1 MLYGLKNN
9 MDMETIWYDLKRWLE
24 QAITSIRHI
33 MRQRENRIV
42 LVVACGGLG
51 RIFRFLMLLL
61 PIVLF
66 VLGGGHTLRG
76 KGYVVKLPQSADD
89 IECQVATP
97 EQMEQLQLYDCEF
110 ISSPLLL
117 TQKGDEHVQLDRM
130 AKVSF
135 DIPKS
140 IPKEDYIDLVGVLI
154 TDDGPI
160 YMIPEIEGIKRGV
173 VSFETSHFCWAGAA
187 KMDKEKRREL
197 FIERICVSEWKANAC
212 DTDVEATLK
221 EKLESFASDIGF
233 GENALMGMLAREALG
248 DNEYIQEAVDMIEAY
263 DEGTTAETIAKKLEE
278 KAKAKM
284 LEMLFE
290 KLKGDKE
297 VDKVEYDELKDRYK
311 HTRVTKEG
319 KNKKIVEEL
328 EKHLTKENMEEL
340 GKRLGKGDSSTEIA
354 WDYVKKYAKNFAVDQ
369 LKSFSTKLVPQ
380 IKLMQESARYMKV
393 LKEFWASNEMIDMYN
408 VYARN
413 ANSDGRMS
421 NDDWNA
427 FAVRRLSAAM
437 AKFGMTEEEI
447 RKQFEERYVNNWE
460 IEKKKAELRKLIALW
475 ESPEFELTKQ
485 PIFDKLGFDYIQRLT
500 RIHILMERFRKELVV
515 NGDIPGRER
524 QNSVDYTL
532 CLIVEKYLEFYPDY
546 EKFQRWLAWKGF
558 SKGKLKQKADSLD
571 EYRSWWLVRTDI
583 NRTPSSSEGEK
594 SVVYSASAGHHK
606 KVERW
611 TGKAFLS
618 DFDEGYWYRPH
629 TSTFTATIDAPPAR
643 IEAGDSLVL
652 HTTLNLNAP
661 ENGWYLSESAGL
673 NFDLEDVGMG
683 AIHVSA
689 QRSKII
695 NQKGSTTV
703 GTRYGSPHS
712 GEWDFV
718 IYIPKGHKDELKALN
733 FTSCGCRTHW
743 VYKWCSIFEK
753 DE

>member
-1 MLYGLKNN
+1 MKKIIL
-9 MDMETIWYDLKRWLE
+9 DIQRWLKRTNPNAYQLML
-24 QAITSIRHI
+24 QAETRGI
-33 MRQRENRIV
+33 
-42 LVVACGGLG
+42 LVAACGAVASAIQ
-51 RIFRFLMLLL
+51 RLMFLLL
-61 PIVLF
+61 ILPWL
-66 VLGGGHTLRG
+66 LGGGHTLRG
-76 KGYVVKLPQSADD
+76 KGYVVKLPKGAGD
-89 IECQVATP
+89 IECQIATP
-97 EQMEQLQLYDCEF
+97 EQMEQLQPYACEF

-117 TQKGDEHVQLDRM
+117 TQKGDQHVQLDRM

-140 IPKEDYIDLVGVLI
+140 VPKEDYIDLVGVLI

-187 KMDKEKRREL
+187 KMDKEQRREL

-212 DTDVEATLK
+212 DADVEAKLRD
-221 EKLESFASDIGF
+221 KLEAFASDIGL
-233 GENALMGMLAREALG
+233 GKNDLAGVLARVVFG
-248 DNEYIQEAVDMIEAY
+248 DNEYIQEAVDMIDAY
-263 DEGTTAETIAKKLEE
+263 DEGTTAETIAEKLKE
-278 KAKAKM
+278 KARAKM
-284 LEMLFE
+284 LETLFE

-340 GKRLGKGDSSTEIA
+340 GTRLGKGDSPTEIA
-354 WDYVKKYAKNFAVDQ
+354 WDYAKKYAKSFAEDQ
-369 LKSFSTKLVPQ
+369 LKSISVKLVPQ
-380 IKLMQESARYMKV
+380 IKMMQEAARYMKV
-393 LKEFWASNEMIDMYN
+393 LKDFWASNEMIDMYN

-421 NDDWNA
+421 NDDWNT

-437 AKFGMTEEEI
+437 SKFGMTEAEI
-447 RKQFEERYVNNWE
+447 RKQFEERYNNNRD

-500 RIHILMERFRKELVV
+500 RIHVLMERFRKELVV

-532 CLIVEKYLEFYPDY
+532 CLIVEKYLEYYPDY
-546 EKFQRWLAWKGF
+546 EKFQRWLAKKGF
-558 SKGKLKQKADSLD
+558 SKGRLKQRADALD
-571 EYRSWWLVRTDI
+571 EFRSWWLVRTDI
-583 NRTPSSSEGEK
+583 NRTPSSSEGEN
-594 SVVYSASAGHHK
+594 SVVYTASAGHHK
-606 KVERW
+606 KVQRW

-652 HTTLNLNAP
+652 HATLNLDAP

-718 IYIPKGHKDELKALN
+718 IHIPRGHKDELKALN

-743 VYKWCSIFEK
+743 VYKWRSIFEA

>member
-1 MLYGLKNN
+1 
-9 MDMETIWYDLKRWLE
+9 METILRDLKRWLE
-24 QAITSIRHI
+24 QAFTSISHGQRHT
-33 MRQRENRIV
+33 ENRIIFV
-42 LVVACGGLG
+42 AACGVLG
-51 RIFRFLMLLL
+51 RILSLLMVIVPILL
-61 PIVLF
+61 F
-66 VLGGGHTLRG
+66 TLGGGHTLRG
-76 KGYVVKLPQSADD
+76 KDYVVKLPKSANG
-89 IECQVATP
+89 IECKVATQ
-97 EQMEQLQLYDCEF
+97 EEMEQLQPDACQF
-110 ISSPLLL
+110 ISNPLLL

-135 DIPKS
+135 DIPRS
-140 IPKEDYIDLVGVLI
+140 VPKEDYIDLVGVLI

-187 KMDKEKRREL
+187 KMDKEERREL

-212 DTDVEATLK
+212 DADVEAKLRD
-221 EKLESFASDIGF
+221 KLEAFASDIGL
-233 GENALMGMLAREALG
+233 GKNDLAGVLAREVFG

-284 LEMLFE
+284 LETLFE

-297 VDKVEYDELKDRYK
+297 VDKVEYDELKDKYK

-340 GKRLGKGDSSTEIA
+340 GTRLGKGESPTTIA
-354 WDYVKKYAKNFAVDQ
+354 WDYAKKYAKSFAEDQ
-369 LKSFSTKLVPQ
+369 LKSISVKLVPQ
-380 IKLMQESARYMKV
+380 IKMMQEAARYMKV
-393 LKEFWASNEMIDMYN
+393 LKDFWASNEMIDMYN

-421 NDDWNA
+421 NDDWNT

-437 AKFGMTEEEI
+437 AKFGMTEAEI
-447 RKQFEERYVNNWE
+447 RKQFEERYNNNRD

-500 RIHILMERFRKELVV
+500 RIHVLMERFRKELVV

-524 QNSVDYTL
+524 QNSIDYTL
-532 CLIVEKYLEFYPDY
+532 CLIVEKYLEYYPDY
-546 EKFQRWLAWKGF
+546 EKFQRWLAMKGF
-558 SKGKLKQKADSLD
+558 SKGRLKQRADALD
-571 EYRSWWLVRTDI
+571 EFRSWWLVRTDI
-583 NRTPSSSEGEK
+583 NRTPSSSEGEN
-594 SVVYSASAGHHK
+594 SVVYTASAGHHK
-606 KVERW
+606 KVQRW

-652 HTTLNLNAP
+652 HATLNLDAP

-718 IYIPKGHKDELKALN
+718 IHIPRGHKDELKALN

-743 VYKWCSIFEK
+743 VYKWRSIFEA

>member
-1 MLYGLKNN
+1 MEKIFQDLKLWLGQAFASISHGLKH
-9 MDMETIWYDLKRWLE
+9 T
-24 QAITSIRHI
+24 
-33 MRQRENRIV
+33 ENRIIFV
-42 LVVACGGLG
+42 AACGVLG
-51 RIFRFLMLLL
+51 RVVSFLMVFV
-61 PIVLF
+61 PILYLT
-66 VLGGGHTLRG
+66 LGGGHTLRG
-76 KGYVVKLPQSADD
+76 KGYVVKLPKGASG
-89 IECQVATP
+89 IECKVATQ
-97 EQMEQLQLYDCEF
+97 EEMEQLQPDACQF

-135 DIPKS
+135 NIPRS
-140 IPKEDYIDLVGVLI
+140 IPKEDYIDLVGMLI
-154 TDDGPI
+154 TEDGPI
-160 YMIPEIEGIKRGV
+160 YMIPDIEDIKRGV
-173 VSFETSHFCWAGAA
+173 VSFETSHFCWTGAA
-187 KMDKEKRREL
+187 KMDKEERREL

-212 DTDVEATLK
+212 DADVEATLR
-221 EKLESFASDIGF
+221 EKLEAFASDIGL
-233 GENALMGMLAREALG
+233 GKNDLAGVLAREVFG

-263 DEGTTAETIAKKLEE
+263 DEGTTAETIAEKLKE

-284 LEMLFE
+284 MEMLFE

-328 EKHLTKENMEEL
+328 EKHLTEENMKEL
-340 GKRLGKGDSSTEIA
+340 GTRLGRGDSPTEIA
-354 WDYVKKYAKNFAVDQ
+354 WDYAKKYGKSFAEDQ
-369 LKSFSTKLVPQ
+369 LKSISIKLVPQ
-380 IKLMQESARYMKV
+380 IKMMQEAARYMKV
-393 LKEFWASNEMIDMYN
+393 LKDFWASNEMIDMYN

-421 NDDWNA
+421 NDDWNT

-437 AKFGMTEEEI
+437 SKFGMTEAQI
-447 RKQFEERYVNNWE
+447 RQQFEERYNNNRD

-532 CLIVEKYLEFYPDY
+532 CLIVEKYLEYYPDY
-546 EKFQRWLAWKGF
+546 EKFQRWLAKKGF
-558 SKGKLKQKADSLD
+558 SKGRLKQKADALD
-571 EYRSWWLVRTDI
+571 EFRAWYLVRTDI
-583 NRTPSSSEGEK
+583 NRTPSSSEGEN
-594 SVVYSASAGHHK
+594 SVVYTASAGHHK

-611 TGKAFLS
+611 TGEAFLS
-618 DFDEGYWYRPH
+618 DFDDGYWYRPH

-643 IEAGDSLVL
+643 IEGGDSLVL
-652 HTTLNLNAP
+652 HATLNLDAP
-661 ENGWYLSESAGL
+661 ENGWYLYESAGL

-683 AIHVSA
+683 FIHVSA

-718 IYIPKGHKDELKALN
+718 IHIPKGHKDELKALN

-743 VYKWCSIFEK
+743 VYRWCSIFEK
-753 DE
+753 DD